1 MSSNRVEQLQAEVSY
16 YRDRTSLLRAKLY
29 RSGLGT
35 TTRWQEFERE
45 LARPEQRLRIARVRP
60 KEEGAYPTRS
70 T

>member
-1 MSSNRVEQLQAEVSY
+1 MNPGQIEQLQAEVNY
-16 YRDRTSLLRAKLY
+16 YRDRAALLRAKLY